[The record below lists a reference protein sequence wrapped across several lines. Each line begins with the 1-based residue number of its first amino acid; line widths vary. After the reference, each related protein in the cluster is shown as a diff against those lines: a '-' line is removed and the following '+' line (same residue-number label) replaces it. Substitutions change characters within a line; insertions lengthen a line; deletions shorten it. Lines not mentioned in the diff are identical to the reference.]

1 MRLLT
6 MTNEQ
11 KACIQCLGCY
21 NDGVLAFKWMN
32 ADEIKEAYSK
42 GYDGLTKV
50 VCKAEPTMKIG
61 NREFPVIHEEWH
73 MADYD
78 GAISS
83 MNLGE
88 HPNIPK
94 LLAMMNQI
102 DDDIGLYRVGE
113 REELY
118 TAAYKVYHDSYSS
131 YEHSVEEMTEKVE
144 DIAEQLINVGEQSLT
159 DYFTEYAY
167 EVGDVR
173 DGDTMES
180 YIDWEHYAR
189 NMMYNYQQITV
200 GDNKYLM
207 CH

>member
-1 MRLLT
+1 

-11 KACIQCLGCY
+11 RACVQCLGCY

-32 ADEIKEAYSK
+32 ADEIEEAYSK

-61 NREFPVIHEEWH
+61 DREFPVIHEEWH

-83 MNLGE
+83 MDLGE
-88 HPNIPK
+88 HPSIPK
-94 LLAMMNQI
+94 LLAMMNHI
-102 DDDIGLYRVGE
+102 DHE
-113 REELY
+113 EELY
-118 TAAYKVYHDSYSS
+118 TAAYKVYHDSYSRN
-131 YEHSVEEMTEKVE
+131 EHSVEEMTEKVE
-144 DIAEQLINVGEQSLT
+144 DIAEQLIYVGEQSLT

-167 EVGDVR
+167 EVGDMKN
-173 DGDTMES
+173 GDRMES
-180 YIDWEHYAR
+180 YIDWEHYAQD
-189 NMMYNYQQITV
+189 MMYSYQEITI

-207 CH
+207 CHH